1 MGHWFKIEQPGGQV
15 TTSGPPGVHQTLCET
30 LDDCFLWAPDAL
42 ARTLLEETSVAVYE
56 CGVYFGS
63 DDPEQDCEV
72 SCNYFERE
80 EQLTL
85 AEYRAF
91 LLPYLRVAIPST
103 FPNPETMLKR
113 LSPELRALL
122 QLS

>member
-1 MGHWFKIEQPGGQV
+1 MAESIVQFSALGHTFSISRPEGQV
-15 TTSGPPGVHQTLCET
+15 TTTAPPGVHQTLCET
-30 LDDCFLWAPDAL
+30 LDECFLLAPDDL
-42 ARTLLEETSVAVYE
+42 ARTLLEEKSVAVYE

-63 DDPEQDCEV
+63 DDPEQTCEV

-91 LLPYLRVAIPST
+91 LLPYLRAAIPSA
-103 FPNPETMLKR
+103 FPSR
-113 LSPELRALL
+113 RRC
-122 QLS
+122 